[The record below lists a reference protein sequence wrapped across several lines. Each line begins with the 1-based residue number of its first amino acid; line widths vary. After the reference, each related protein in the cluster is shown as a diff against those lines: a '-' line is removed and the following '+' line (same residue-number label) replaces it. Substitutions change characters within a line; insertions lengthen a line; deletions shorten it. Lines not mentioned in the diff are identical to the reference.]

1 MSNVNNRY
9 REYNI
14 ALPPVTVGQIKALA
28 KEAGIGEVEMIRQLI
43 AIGLVSGKPGSHPE
57 TQ

>member
-14 ALPPVTVGQIKALA
+14 ALPSVTVGQIKALA
-28 KEAGIGEVEMIRQLI
+28 KEAGVTEIAMIRQLI
-43 AIGLVSGKPGSHPE
+43 AKGLVSTKEIQPGAE
-57 TQ
+57 

>member
-14 ALPPVTVGQIKALA
+14 ALPSVTAGQIKALA
-28 KEAGIGEVEMIRQLI
+28 KEAGVTEIAMIRRLI
-43 AIGLVSGKPGSHPE
+43 AKGLVSTKEIQPGA
-57 TQ
+57 